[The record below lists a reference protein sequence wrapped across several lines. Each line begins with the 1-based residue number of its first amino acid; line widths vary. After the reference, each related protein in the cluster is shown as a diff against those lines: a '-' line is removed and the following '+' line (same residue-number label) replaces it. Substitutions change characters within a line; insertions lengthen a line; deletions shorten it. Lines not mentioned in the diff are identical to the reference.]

1 MSKKCTNC
9 GTELKEKAKFCP
21 VCGTAVPEEI
31 NEVVKPKLAGK
42 KIAMAVVAGAVLVGG
57 GFAVY
62 GKIGAKSSQQKE
74 PVKVENS
81 TKRDETAKTEQ
92 KEQEEP
98 QKEETGS
105 YRYQWMVQPEIEAD
119 QIYYGVDSGDSYN
132 ENHRQMINEY
142 AIIEKDGLKGFID
155 SYGALRTKIEY
166 QRIIAHGNVDAY
178 SMKDQQGN
186 KYTLATS
193 EEDVIVAYE
202 DDSDEEAKVDEND
215 FVEETDG
222 LTDNIYWNGYYY
234 YDGEVRNAHISDY
247 ADSRTSSFM
256 PVQQSTEML
265 WSLSE
270 WEKLDGKYALA
281 NNGELITDFIYDECG
296 SCGNVELIAVCKDG
310 KWGYINSTG
319 KKSFHCNLMLHGT
332 DIAPMK

>member
-31 NEVVKPKLAGK
+31 NEVVKPKIAGK

-81 TKRDETAKTEQ
+81 TKKDETAKTEQ

-119 QIYYGVDSGDSYN
+119 QKVKDIFTKYGEEIAKEVLAESVVADTVSG
-132 ENHRQMINEY
+132 
-142 AIIEKDGLKGFID
+142 
-155 SYGALRTKIEY
+155 Y
-166 QRIIAHGNVDAY
+166 Q
-178 SMKDQQGN
+178 K
-186 KYTLATS
+186 
-193 EEDVIVAYE
+193 EW
-202 DDSDEEAKVDEND
+202 
-215 FVEETDG
+215 
-222 LTDNIYWNGYYY
+222 NI
-234 YDGEVRNAHISDY
+234 
-247 ADSRTSSFM
+247 
-256 PVQQSTEML
+256 
-265 WSLSE
+265 
-270 WEKLDGKYALA
+270 
-281 NNGELITDFIYDECG
+281 NGETVVLG
-296 SCGNVELIAVCKDG
+296 VE
-310 KWGYINSTG
+310 
-319 KKSFHCNLMLHGT
+319 KK
-332 DIAPMK
+332 

>member
-9 GTELKEKAKFCP
+9 GTELKEKAKFCS

-31 NEVVKPKLAGK
+31 NEVLKPKIAGK

-81 TKRDETAKTEQ
+81 TKKNETAKTEQ

-98 QKEETGS
+98 KKEEAEY

-119 QIYYGVDSGDSYN
+119 QIYYGVNSGDSYN

-142 AIIEKDGLKGFID
+142 AIIEKDGVKGFID

-166 QRIIAHGNVDAY
+166 QRILAHGDEDAY

-186 KYTLATS
+186 KYVLATF
-193 EEDVIVAYE
+193 EEDVILAYE
-202 DDSDEEAKVDEND
+202 DDLDEEVKVDEND
-215 FVEETDG
+215 FVEETEG

-234 YDGEVRNAHISDY
+234 YDGEVRNAHISEY

-265 WSLSE
+265 GSLSE
-270 WEKLDGKYALA
+270 WEKY
-281 NNGELITDFIYDECG
+281 NGLI
-296 SCGNVELIAVCKDG
+296 N
-310 KWGYINSTG
+310 
-319 KKSFHCNLMLHGT
+319 
-332 DIAPMK
+332 

>member
-31 NEVVKPKLAGK
+31 NEVVKPKLARK

-81 TKRDETAKTEQ
+81 TKKDETAKTEQ

-119 QIYYGVDSGDSYN
+119 QIYYGVNSGDSYN

-155 SYGALRTKIEY
+155 SYGALRTKIE
-166 QRIIAHGNVDAY
+166 
-178 SMKDQQGN
+178 
-186 KYTLATS
+186 
-193 EEDVIVAYE
+193 
-202 DDSDEEAKVDEND
+202 
-215 FVEETDG
+215 
-222 LTDNIYWNGYYY
+222 
-234 YDGEVRNAHISDY
+234 
-247 ADSRTSSFM
+247 
-256 PVQQSTEML
+256 
-265 WSLSE
+265 
-270 WEKLDGKYALA
+270 
-281 NNGELITDFIYDECG
+281 
-296 SCGNVELIAVCKDG
+296 
-310 KWGYINSTG
+310 
-319 KKSFHCNLMLHGT
+319 
-332 DIAPMK
+332 

>member
-31 NEVVKPKLAGK
+31 NEVVKPKLARK

-81 TKRDETAKTEQ
+81 TKKDETAKTEQ

-119 QIYYGVDSGDSYN
+119 QIYYGVNSGDSYN

-186 KYTLATS
+186 KYALATS
-193 EEDVIVAYE
+193 EDDVIMAYE

-234 YDGEVRNAHISDY
+234 Y
-247 ADSRTSSFM
+247 
-256 PVQQSTEML
+256 
-265 WSLSE
+265 
-270 WEKLDGKYALA
+270 
-281 NNGELITDFIYDECG
+281 
-296 SCGNVELIAVCKDG
+296 
-310 KWGYINSTG
+310 
-319 KKSFHCNLMLHGT
+319 
-332 DIAPMK
+332 

>member
-9 GTELKEKAKFCP
+9 GTELKEKAKFCS

-31 NEVVKPKLAGK
+31 NEVLKPKIAGK

-81 TKRDETAKTEQ
+81 TKKNETAKTEQ

-98 QKEETGS
+98 KKEEAEY

-119 QIYYGVDSGDSYN
+119 QIYYGVNSGDSYN

-142 AIIEKDGLKGFID
+142 AIIEKDGVKGFID

-166 QRIIAHGNVDAY
+166 QRILAHGDEDAY

-186 KYTLATS
+186 KYVLATF
-193 EEDVIVAYE
+193 EE
-202 DDSDEEAKVDEND
+202 
-215 FVEETDG
+215 
-222 LTDNIYWNGYYY
+222 L
-234 YDGEVRNAHISDY
+234 
-247 ADSRTSSFM
+247 
-256 PVQQSTEML
+256 PV
-265 WSLSE
+265 
-270 WEKLDGKYALA
+270 
-281 NNGELITDFIYDECG
+281 
-296 SCGNVELIAVCKDG
+296 
-310 KWGYINSTG
+310 
-319 KKSFHCNLMLHGT
+319 
-332 DIAPMK
+332 